1 MAKAQQGRKIGCST
15 ACHSQH
21 ETSYC
26 VSAIGEK
33 AYSMCRAGSL
43 KLPGF
48 PEFEQ
53 VINDLKKNNTDLA
66 PPDFQVCVPVPNGVA
81 IKQNLIDYW
90 SGQELFQVEMLDLLK
105 KHNEKYNPHGIKRG
119 SDPPEGVTKF

>member
-1 MAKAQQGRKIGCST
+1 
-15 ACHSQH
+15 
-21 ETSYC
+21 
-26 VSAIGEK
+26 
-33 AYSMCRAGSL
+33 MCRAGSL